1 MSSLAAFRKSQI
13 LEEEEEENNEPDIHE
28 SMADIPDENMLNE
41 DDKSKKSS
49 QVKNRSS
56 VIYAA

>member
-13 LEEEEEENNEPDIHE
+13 LEEEEENNEPDIHE